1 MFGNIEVDKRRSL
14 LLSRRRKWLSLL
26 EIKNAIAILV
36 SMDKTLQFV
45 SIVLLSFS
53 FELPLYVVTTICS
66 SNELAMFFE
75 IFNVCN
81 ICCCICGR
89 FKLEVGIMRTMD
101 FNDLRMASIFDRDM
115 EKLKRL
121 VYKQLAFGRYKIEG
135 TTCRVRIRIGET
147 EFLEVLIDNTIY
159 ITQDLHVDIHNC
171 KKIYSKE
178 PALEYFANYLE
189 NYNRDNNRYEDEIYV
204 LVLLLEK
211 YKKEHTISGCD
222 LETVEILKLY
232 SPKKELLNNDKREN
246 YGAGF
251 IDYEKQIH
259 DQRAFPIIHNEGGL
273 NGIWASTKA
282 GFNNSISEEN
292 RNDFGSSLFILKPME
307 DCQYFIF
314 PVKSNGDFS
323 GAKEIIGDRFQVVKK
338 MELHNDINEWEQVG
352 SAELN
357 ELISDTGKKI
367 GLLKR
372 ILERFNILDYF
383 RSIE

>member
-1 MFGNIEVDKRRSL
+1 
-14 LLSRRRKWLSLL
+14 
-26 EIKNAIAILV
+26 
-36 SMDKTLQFV
+36 
-45 SIVLLSFS
+45 
-53 FELPLYVVTTICS
+53 
-66 SNELAMFFE
+66 
-75 IFNVCN
+75 
-81 ICCCICGR
+81 
-89 FKLEVGIMRTMD
+89 MRTMD
-101 FNDLRMASIFDRDM
+101 FNDLRTFDGDM
-115 EKLKRL
+115 KKLKRL

-135 TTCRVRIRIGET
+135 TTCRVRILIGEK

-159 ITQDLHVDIHNC
+159 INQDLHKDIHNC

-211 YKKEHTISGCD
+211 YKKVHTINGCV

-282 GFNNSISEEN
+282 GFNNSLSEEN

-338 MELHNDINEWEQVG
+338 MELPNDINEWEQVVG
-352 SAELN
+352 AELN
-357 ELISDTGKKI
+357 ELITDTGKKI

-372 ILERFNILDYF
+372 ILERLNILDYF
-383 RSIE
+383 KSIE